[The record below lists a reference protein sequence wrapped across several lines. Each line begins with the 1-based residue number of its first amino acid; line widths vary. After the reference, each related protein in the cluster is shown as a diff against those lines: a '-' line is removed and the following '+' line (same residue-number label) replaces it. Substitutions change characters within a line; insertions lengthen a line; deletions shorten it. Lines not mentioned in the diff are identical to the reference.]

1 MAEADFINP
10 GYYRFRIDGDL
21 RVTDSASHFQSDN
34 NRSAGQIIDL
44 YAFEWQDTDRHGRP
58 SEEAI
63 IYEPHVGS
71 FTAGK
76 HF

>member
-44 YAFEWQDTDRHGRP
+44 YAFEWQDTDWHGALRKRP
-58 SEEAI
+58 
-63 IYEPHVGS
+63 
-71 FTAGK
+71 
-76 HF
+76 